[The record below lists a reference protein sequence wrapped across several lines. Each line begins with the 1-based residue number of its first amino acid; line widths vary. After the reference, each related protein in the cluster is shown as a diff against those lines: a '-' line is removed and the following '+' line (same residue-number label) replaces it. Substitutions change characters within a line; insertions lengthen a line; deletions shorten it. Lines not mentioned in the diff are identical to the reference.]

1 MAKKNRKIIQDNI
14 HVKLGGMGLYSN
26 TSDKEIAG
34 YQTSGD
40 IENAGNLKGFKRPE
54 DEGAKASFKSEKD

>member
-1 MAKKNRKIIQDNI
+1 MPKKNRKIIQDNI

-26 TSDKEIAG
+26 TSNQEIGG

-40 IENAGNLKGFKRPE
+40 IEMQGI
-54 DEGAKASFKSEKD
+54 